1 MKLTIKQENF
11 CNLYMETGNATE
23 AYRRAYD
30 CGNMKYD
37 TIVKRAGE
45 LLNNGVITG
54 RLEKMRTQLNEQSN
68 IRKQQILEELKAM
81 AFSDIGDFVEFD
93 GTTLAIKPFEDLTI
107 PQRRMIEA
115 IKKGKYGIEIRLHGK
130 TFAIDRICKMLGFDA
145 PIIMEQK
152 INTGFEDIQKEELQ
166 ERLMRMLKNEQQN
179 DARTLSGRIGDA

>member
-1 MKLTIKQENF
+1 MKLTIKQEKF
-11 CNLYMETGNATE
+11 CNLYLETGNATE
-23 AYRRAYD
+23 AYRQAYD

-54 RLEKMRTQLNEQSN
+54 WLEEHRALLNEQSN
-68 IRKQQILEELKAM
+68 IRKQQILEELKEM

-93 GTTLAIKPFEDLTI
+93 GTSLTFKSFENLTV
-107 PQRRMIEA
+107 PQRRMIES
-115 IKKGKYGIEIRLHGK
+115 IKRGKHGIEIRLHGK
-130 TFAIDRICKMLGFDA
+130 NFAIDRICKMLGFDA

-179 DARTLSGRIGDA
+179 DSK

>member
-11 CNLYMETGNATE
+11 CNQYLETGNATE
-23 AYRRAYD
+23 AYRQAYD

-37 TIVKRAGE
+37 TIVVKASQMLQKDNIR
-45 LLNNGVITG
+45 I
-54 RLEKMRTQLNEQSN
+54 RLEEERSLLNEQSN
-68 IRKQQILEELKAM
+68 IRKQKILEELKAM
-81 AFSDIGDFVEFD
+81 AFSDIGDFVDFD
-93 GTTLAIKPFEDLTI
+93 GTTLAIKPFEKLTV

-115 IKKGKYGIEIRLHGK
+115 IKKGKHGIEIRLHGK

-179 DARTLSGRIGDA
+179 DSK